1 MPRAPAMKECGVF
14 HFISLSPWER
24 AGVSENY
31 PHPHPFSL
39 RTPRQAA
46 AVPEGDKEKE
56 EIKGHD
62 RIQLT

>member
-14 HFISLSPWER
+14 HFFSLSLGER
-24 AGVSENY
+24 AGVRENY

-39 RTPRQAA
+39 RTPRKAA
-46 AVPEGDKEKE
+46 AVPFGDKEKGE
-56 EIKGHD
+56 SNEHD